1 MAKLF
6 ETSEDIVELAQE
18 KFEETNLAQIG
29 INLKI
34 MSVSKAKNVLKV
46 SKAGA
51 TVQYLT
57 NKDVFLTV
65 YEEAFDKLTY
75 EMQQKLMEGALSNIA
90 YDFEKDKLSVEG
102 DIAKEL
108 FRMRKKYENYVDMM
122 ETSYAVIEQL
132 EEEEKQKKEEEK
144 MRKAAEKA
152 AKKKNK
158 G

>member
-18 KFEETNLAQIG
+18 KFEQTNLSQIG

-57 NKDVFLTV
+57 NKDVFLIV
-65 YEEAFDKLTY
+65 YEEAFDKLTD

-90 YDFEKDKLSVEG
+90 YDFEKDKLSVES

-122 ETSYAVIEQL
+122 ESSYAIIEQL

>member
-6 ETSEDIVELAQE
+6 ETSQDIQELAQL

-57 NKDVFLTV
+57 NKDVFLV
-65 YEEAFDKLTY
+65 IYEEAFDKLSD
-75 EMQQKLMEGALSNIA
+75 EMKHKLMEGALSNIS
-90 YDFEKDKLSVEG
+90 YDFEHDKLNVES
-102 DIAKEL
+102 DIAKEM
-108 FRMRKKYENYVDMM
+108 FRMRKKYENYVDIM
-122 ETSYAVIEQL
+122 EASYIVIEQI
-132 EEEEKQKKEEEK
+132 EDEEKRKKEEEK
-144 MRKAAEKA
+144 LKKAEEKA
-152 AKKKNK
+152 AKKRNR
-158 G
+158 